1 MPKNRLEAFSDG
13 VIAIV
18 ITLLVLEIHV
28 PPLPDHAGSQ
38 AILAALLRLLP
49 NIAAYIISFL
59 ICSIYWITH
68 HNFVHDLREVDRAL
82 LWINNVF
89 LLFLAFLP
97 FPTALL
103 GQHPDEPVAAAFYGA
118 VCTVTGGCFV
128 LMRWYASGPGQLMR
142 ADIPVTE
149 LERRLWVGMLSPV
162 LYFSA
167 TMLSLAAPGAAIL
180 MYLLVPL
187 WYAVGQPG
195 MRKQS
200 RDGVAK

>member
-28 PPLPDHAGSQ
+28 PPLPAHAGSQ
-38 AILAALLRLLP
+38 ALWTALLSLLP

-68 HNFVHDLREVDRAL
+68 HNFVHDLREVDRTL
-82 LWINNVF
+82 LWSNNVF

-118 VCTVTGGCFV
+118 VCTATGLCFV
-128 LMRWYASGPGQLMR
+128 FMRWYALVRGKLMR
-142 ADIPVTE
+142 NEIPSYE
-149 LERRLWVGMLSPV
+149 LERRIRVGVLSPV
-162 LYFSA
+162 LYFIGTA
-167 TMLSLAAPGAAIL
+167 LSFASPAVAIV

-195 MRKQS
+195 LRPHGREGQPS
-200 RDGVAK
+200 

>member
-1 MPKNRLEAFSDG
+1 MS
-13 VIAIV
+13 
-18 ITLLVLEIHV
+18 
-28 PPLPDHAGSQ
+28 
-38 AILAALLRLLP
+38 ALLGLVP
-49 NIAAYIISFL
+49 NIAAYVISFL

-128 LMRWYASGPGQLMR
+128 LLRWYASGPGQLMR
-142 ADIPVTE
+142 GDIPGAE
-149 LERRLWVGMLSPV
+149 LERRIWVGMLSPV
-162 LYFSA
+162 LY
-167 TMLSLAAPGAAIL
+167 LAATLLSFAVPGAAIT
-180 MYLLVPL
+180 MYLLIPL

-195 MRKQS
+195 MRGRS
-200 RDGVAK
+200 REHHLK